1 MGESSTRR
9 RRTAGSLA
17 FVVLVTGLVTGLFAP
32 TAARAGCVPPM
43 IGVGPSGTSPS
54 PSVAGVSTA
63 SPAVVLVAGDRIVVT
78 GQYFSSCEDV
88 VTCAGGCSACTA
100 PTPDPFRGVELVLS
114 FGGTFTS
121 LGTADASNEDG
132 GDRRP
137 GVITWD
143 VEIPQALYGSGP
155 ATLEARLH
163 PDTVTTS
170 TVASLPVT
178 VG

>member
-1 MGESSTRR
+1 MGESSARR

-17 FVVLVTGLVTGLFAP
+17 FVVLVTCLVTGLFVPA
-32 TAARAGCVPPM
+32 AARAGCVAPM
-43 IGVGPSGTSPS
+43 IRVGPAGTSPS

-63 SPAVVLVAGDRIVVT
+63 APATVLALGDRIVVT

-88 VTCAGGCSACTA
+88 VSCAGGCSGCTA
-100 PTPDPFRGVELVLS
+100 PTPDAFQGVELVLA
-114 FGGTFTS
+114 FDGTFTS
-121 LGTADASNEDG
+121 LGTADASNEEG
-132 GDRRP
+132 GDQRP
-137 GVITWD
+137 GVIMWD
-143 VEIPQALYGSGP
+143 VEIPQSLRGSGP

-163 PDTVTTS
+163 PDEATTS